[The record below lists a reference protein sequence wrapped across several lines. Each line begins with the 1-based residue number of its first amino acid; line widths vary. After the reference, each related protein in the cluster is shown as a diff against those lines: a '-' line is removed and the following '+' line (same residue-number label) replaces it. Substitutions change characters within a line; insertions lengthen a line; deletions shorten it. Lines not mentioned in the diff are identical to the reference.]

1 MSMPGHDDYR
11 RPSFNAERIRRG
23 VDLCNAALAKARAIR
38 EGVDPDDAADIA
50 EGEAAVRRAI
60 LANRCPAC
68 NAPELQ
74 PCVVRGTTGRELT
87 GYHDS
92 RIQVAHAGQEA
103 AA

>member
-1 MSMPGHDDYR
+1 MMIDVD
-11 RPSFNAERIRRG
+11 RIRRG
-23 VDLCNAALAKARAIR
+23 VDLCNAALAKAKAIR
-38 EGVDPDDAADIA
+38 DGADPEDAADIA

-68 NAPELQ
+68 KAPELQ
-74 PCVVRGTTGRELT
+74 PCRVRGTTGQELP

-92 RIQVAHAGQEA
+92 RHKLAYTGQEA

>member
-1 MSMPGHDDYR
+1 MSMPGHDEYR
-11 RPSFNAERIRRG
+11 RPLFNPNRIRRG

-38 EGVDPDDAADIA
+38 DGVDPDDAADIA
-50 EGEAAVRRAI
+50 EGEAFVRRAI

-74 PCVVRGTTGRELT
+74 PCVVRGTTGRDLG

-92 RIQVAHAGQEA
+92 RTQRAHLNQEA